1 MHLHKLTHDGTA
13 TVVSCE
19 MITSG
24 IHQAGGGG
32 GWTETTTVSSNYD
45 LILDVAP
52 DGAPPF
58 RTETRKRF
66 HISHSPDPGDTL
78 RVRCNPEKHSVE
90 IDISE
95 DVRFN
100 PKLYKV
106 DKRKLK
112 EEHERLLHAAPGTP
126 APGYGDTGDHL
137 TKLAELIK
145 SGAITDAVADL
156 GELLKTGAV
165 TPADL
170 AELLKTGAITQAE
183 WDALKAKLSERT

>member
-1 MHLHKLTHDGTA
+1 MTHDGTA
-13 TVVSCE
+13 NVVSCE

-66 HISHSPDPGDTL
+66 HISHRPNPGDTL
-78 RVRCNPEKHSVE
+78 RVRCNPKKQAVE

-126 APGYGDTGDHL
+126 APGYGDTGDRL
-137 TKLAELIK
+137 AKLAELVK
-145 SGAITDAVADL
+145 SGAIPVADL
-156 GELLKTGAV
+156 AQLVKRGAIKDPVADFAEMLKS
-165 TPADL
+165 
-170 AELLKTGAITQAE
+170 GAITQAE
-183 WDALKAKLSERT
+183 LDALKAKLSERT